1 MTEKNMGSLF
11 KPVFETFYTL
21 KIQDS
26 ITSAV
31 SANKAKTSFNENKN
45 KNHARE
51 FKELFNTN
59 LRCAVISYFLKYAQE
74 EKLFHFKLVNSTL

>member
-1 MTEKNMGSLF
+1 MTEKDMGSLF

-31 SANKAKTSFNENKN
+31 SANKAKQRQASTKTKIKIMHVNLKN
-45 KNHARE
+45 Y
-51 FKELFNTN
+51 LTQ
-59 LRCAVISYFLKYAQE
+59 I
-74 EKLFHFKLVNSTL
+74 